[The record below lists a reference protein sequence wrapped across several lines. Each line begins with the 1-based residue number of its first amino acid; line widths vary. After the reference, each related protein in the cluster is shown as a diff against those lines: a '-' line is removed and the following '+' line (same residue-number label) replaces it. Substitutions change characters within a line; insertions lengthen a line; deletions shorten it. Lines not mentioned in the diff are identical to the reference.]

1 MKCKKYG
8 RIIRFFMQK
17 NYFCTKIKV
26 GSINSDFVF
35 LPISINFTSVAF
47 CLIRSLFATFGY
59 AELKVFGYI
68 ARYAPS
74 KTDKNPIKSI

>member
-17 NYFCTKIKV
+17 NYFCTKFKV
-26 GSINSDFVF
+26 GSINSDLVF
-35 LPISINFTSVAF
+35 LPISINITSVAF
-47 CLIRSLFATFGY
+47 CLIRSLFATF
-59 AELKVFGYI
+59 FGYI

-74 KTDKNPIKSI
+74 KIDKNPIISI